1 MAIPGVST
9 ASNAAAGDGEI
20 LTPPQTKSSIAANDR
35 RVKLQHFLVMKAF
48 NLRKEKQTVS
58 QQFQF
63 LKKHDDN
70 QVSFHSLSRY
80 LSAIEFAD
88 DLS

>member
-1 MAIPGVST
+1 MAIPSVSDV
-9 ASNAAAGDGEI
+9 SNAGAGAGE
-20 LTPPQTKSSIAANDR
+20 TPQRKSSSAAHDR

-70 QVSFHSLSRY
+70 QVMPCLLFVCLSMK
-80 LSAIEFAD
+80 SCVCQWVC
-88 DLS
+88 